1 MNIWTAWTNLL
12 EASINLLSSHLG
24 LSEALAIIAFTLLAR
39 LVLMP
44 ISFRAA
50 RDMYQNQMAIRD
62 AKPEIERLKE
72 VYKDNPAE
80 KSRRIMALYKKRG
93 IKFVGKT
100 TVFNI
105 GSQGI
110 LGLGLFQA
118 LRSMTFNSKF
128 LWIANLGKPDVLL
141 ALTVG
146 ALMFLSMIL
155 MPGSA
160 EQASMMMFLVP
171 VIVSVLVLVSFP
183 SAIGVYWATSNF
195 ATLGQAVYLRHVVK
209 REENLGCS

>member
-1 MNIWTAWTNLL
+1 MNIWTAWTTFL
-12 EASINLLSSHLG
+12 EASINILSSHLG

-62 AKPEIERLKE
+62 AKPEIEHLKE

-93 IKFVGKT
+93 IKFLGKT

-171 VIVSVLVLVSFP
+171 VIVSVFVLVSFP